1 MGVSLLPSPVSRLI
15 SSFVN
20 VSSSIFPSKKLRTM
34 NVPAGR
40 TMCWAQCN
48 RSGDPRPRSP
58 TPPSAKHQHVDVIN
72 MAANLS
78 LSPKSMFMSTY
89 RATGNEMKCL

>member
-1 MGVSLLPSPVSRLI
+1 
-15 SSFVN
+15 
-20 VSSSIFPSKKLRTM
+20 M

-58 TPPSAKHQHVDVIN
+58 IPPSAKHQHVDVIN

-78 LSPKSMFMSTY
+78 LSLPLSSKSMSMSTY